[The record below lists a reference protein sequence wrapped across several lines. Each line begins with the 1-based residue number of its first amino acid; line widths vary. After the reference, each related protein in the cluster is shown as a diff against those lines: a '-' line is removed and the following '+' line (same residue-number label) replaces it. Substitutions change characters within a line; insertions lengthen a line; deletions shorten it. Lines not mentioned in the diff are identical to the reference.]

1 MQTYSTQTA
10 GFVALTVTELLL
22 QECVLKGVL
31 SEKDVKRLLRA
42 AARRHENA
50 AEGEE
55 TKIDLNMQAAHMIR
69 TLMQGLEPL
78 FEKEKARTKKKKRK
92 KKTRKAQKAANKGAD
107 IDNTKLPR

>member
-22 QECVLKGVL
+22 QECVIKGVL

-55 TKIDLNMQAAHMIR
+55 SKIDLNMQAAHMIR

-78 FEKEKARTKKKKRK
+78 FEKTKTKKKKT
-92 KKTRKAQKAANKGAD
+92 KKTSKPDKKAD

>member
-50 AEGEE
+50 AEGEAA
-55 TKIDLNMQAAHMIR
+55 KIDLNMQAAHMIR
-69 TLMQGLEPL
+69 ALMSGLEPL
-78 FEKEKARTKKKKRK
+78 FEKKKKQKKRK
-92 KKTRKAQKAANKGAD
+92 KKKLQKTRNFKNCSLMDSRDAPG
-107 IDNTKLPR
+107 